1 MRLQDGT
8 DISNGRVE
16 ICQYSI
22 WASICNNGW
31 DSIDASVVCR
41 QLGYGTEGE
50 NDTFI
55 HAYTMSRFKSL

>member
-16 ICQYSI
+16 ICQNGTWGSV
-22 WASICNNGW
+22 CMDGW

-41 QLGYGTEGE
+41 QLGHGTEGE
-50 NDTFI
+50 NEHI
-55 HAYTMSRFKSL
+55 HPCIIITVIAIP